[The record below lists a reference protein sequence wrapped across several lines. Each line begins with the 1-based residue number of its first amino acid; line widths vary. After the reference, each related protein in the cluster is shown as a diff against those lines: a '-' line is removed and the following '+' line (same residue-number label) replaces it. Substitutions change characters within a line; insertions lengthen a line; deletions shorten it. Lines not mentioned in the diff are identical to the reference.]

1 MDQYEVIAHITYELY
16 ESRGKAEGHDIDDWL
31 ETEGM
36 ILAEPSSE
44 NEQ

>member
-31 ETEGM
+31 E
-36 ILAEPSSE
+36 AEWIVAESSSE